1 MKLLQKLYGI
11 PRFTMGIALVWLS
24 APGLFSQSENY
35 PLGTRA
41 AALSN
46 AYVMESDLWSVQQ
59 NQAGLGFQPKMAI
72 GFHHE
77 NRFVVKEY
85 SLHAVGFVLPVRPG
99 TFGISYSYFGYSV
112 YNESKVGIGF
122 GRQFGN
128 GFSAGVQLNYHHNYL
143 EGEFGNRN
151 ALTVEGGLQY
161 QPGEIFKFGVHLFNP
176 TRSTIAAPDTD
187 TIPTTFRAGMSVQ
200 PMEKLTVFTQ
210 GEARIDQPSRF
221 MAGLEYQL
229 IQALDLRG
237 GLVTNPFMTS
247 FGLGYEINRISADIA
262 FTRHEILG
270 FTPHFSFQ
278 VKLK

>member
-1 MKLLQKLYGI
+1 MRIVQQLFSI
-11 PRFTMGIALVWLS
+11 RTTTLVIVLAGLS
-24 APGLFSQSENY
+24 APPLFSQSDNY

-46 AYVMESDLWSVQQ
+46 AYVMEADLWSVHH

-85 SLHAVGFVLPVRPG
+85 SLHAVGFILPVRPG
-99 TFGISYSYFGYSV
+99 TFGISYSYFGYPV

-122 GRQFGN
+122 GRQFGS
-128 GFSAGVQLNYHHNYL
+128 GFSAGVQVNYHHNYL

-151 ALTVEGGLQY
+151 ALTVEGGMQY
-161 QPGEIFKFGVHLFNP
+161 QPGEILKFGIHLFNP
-176 TRSTIAAPDTD
+176 TRSTISAPDTD

-200 PMEKLTVFTQ
+200 PLEKLTVFTQ
-210 GEARIDQPSRF
+210 GEVRINQPSRF
-221 MAGLEYQL
+221 MAGVEYQL

-247 FGLGYEINRISADIA
+247 FGIGYEINRISSDIA

-278 VKLK
+278 VKLN